1 MTASGQ
7 ETTVRDLLPC
17 QSVFLEISPVQKY
30 RGSFPLSVIACTIII
45 TIVATST
52 VTIVILM
59 LLGRSNGPLQEV
71 TTVVEKQSSTGA
83 VAVGVV
89 LH

>member
-7 ETTVRDLLPC
+7 ETTVGDLLPC

-30 RGSFPLSVIACTIII
+30 RGSFPLTVIACTII